1 MVGSCSKI
9 IATTLPNEMPKIIP
23 TIPPITDI
31 KTASI
36 KNCRKISIL
45 LAPNALRI
53 PISLTLI

>member
-23 TIPPITDI
+23 TIPPMTDI

-36 KNCRKISIL
+36 KNCRKISIV

-53 PISLTLI
+53 PIS